1 MVKNLPAM
9 KEIWVRFLDWD
20 DPLEK
25 GMATQPLQYSC
36 LENSMDR
43 GTWRVIVH
51 DIGKS
56 WTQLMTSTFTFIYIY
71 VYIYIYIWLFI
82 YVYVYLYIYMFAFG
96 R

>member
-71 VYIYIYIWLFI
+71 VCIYIYGCLYMYMFI
-82 YVYVYLYIYMFAFG
+82 YIYMFAYG